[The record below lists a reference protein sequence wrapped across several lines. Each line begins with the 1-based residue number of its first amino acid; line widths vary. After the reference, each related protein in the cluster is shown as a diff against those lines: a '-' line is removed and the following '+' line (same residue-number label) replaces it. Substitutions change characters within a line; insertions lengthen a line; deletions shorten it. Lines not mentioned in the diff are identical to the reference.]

1 MTATFRRILFA
12 PFARG
17 DNHQAL
23 SVVSELATR
32 HGAQLSVLASIPEP
46 SRVQRMLHEASYFEE
61 VQHAEAVAL
70 RDEIHHWAERAGC
83 EDIEVDIEVGSAPLV
98 ILQRV
103 HVQAHDLVVV
113 TSDSHDSD
121 HATVRRLLRKCP
133 CPVWVIR
140 PARAETARV
149 LAAVDPNPAEEQLNR
164 HILSLAVTMANG
176 GEVHVAHA
184 WQLYGEETMRSSA
197 FMSAREGELDLMLKR
212 AEDSVFAAIE
222 QLLDRSV
229 EEEVDWILHVKK
241 GDPTEILP
249 QLVHDQAIDLLVTG
263 TVARSGLSG
272 LVMGNTAERV
282 LDAVSCSV
290 LAVKPPGFTSPI
302 QFGSQ
307 DVASGWLSTP
317 I

>member
-1 MTATFRRILFA
+1 MTVTFRRILFA

-23 SVVSELATR
+23 SVVDGLAQG
-32 HGAQLSVLASIPEP
+32 HGAKLSILASIPEP
-46 SRVQRMLHEASYFEE
+46 SRVQRMLHDPAYFEE
-61 VQHAEAVAL
+61 VQRAEADGL
-70 RDEIHHWAERAGC
+70 RDEIQHWIERAGC
-83 EDIEVDIEVGSAPLV
+83 ADVDVEIQVGSAALV

-149 LAAVDPNPAEEQLNR
+149 LAAIDPNPAEQLLNR
-164 HILSLAVTMANG
+164 HILSSAATMAES

-184 WQLYGEETMRSSA
+184 WQLYGEETMRTSA
-197 FMSAREGELDLMLKR
+197 FMSTQEGELELMLKR
-212 AEDSVFAAIE
+212 AEDSVFGAIE
-222 QLLDRSV
+222 GLLDQIEDDV
-229 EEEVDWILHVKK
+229 EWIMHIKK
-241 GDPTEILP
+241 GDPTVILP
-249 QLVHDQAIDLLVTG
+249 ELVHDLAIDLLVIG

-302 QFGSQ
+302 QFSSQ
-307 DVASGWLSTP
+307 DIASGWLTTP